1 MPSTRPSRQKSVD
14 DPPLTMND
22 ISKQLQENR
31 QWMEGQFQA
40 ILKQFNE
47 ISERVTAVEKEQ
59 KEQGKALNF
68 YGEELEVI
76 KQEIVNIKA
85 ARNETTMSSSRISKS
100 VEKIEQERNLK
111 TLIVDGVPPTNK
123 ENLFMV
129 IEKLAGELEVMC
141 SSSDIDSVFR
151 VKQKTDSPKPPA
163 IIVKFNNMGARD
175 ALYDGRKWMVK
186 KNITTKS
193 IGMEGE
199 IGSSIYIN
207 EQLSKDELE
216 LFYKARQKK
225 RELSYKYCWTFHGN
239 VYMRKDRT
247 TDPVRISNSTGLID
261 LR

>member
-14 DPPLTMND
+14 EPPLTMND

-76 KQEIVNIKA
+76 KQEIVNIKT
-85 ARNETTMSSSRISKS
+85 ARNETTMSSSRISRS

-151 VKQKTDSPKPPA
+151 VKQKTDSPKQPA

-175 ALYDGRKWMVK
+175 ALYDGRKRMVK